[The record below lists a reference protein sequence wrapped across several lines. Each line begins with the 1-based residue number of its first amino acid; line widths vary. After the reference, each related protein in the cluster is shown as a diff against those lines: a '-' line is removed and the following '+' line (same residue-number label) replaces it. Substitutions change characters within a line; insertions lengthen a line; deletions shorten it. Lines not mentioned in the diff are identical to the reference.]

1 VSFDAIVIGS
11 GFGGAIS
18 GCRLAEAGM
27 NVLFL
32 ERGRRWDYQPGPGA
46 TPYPR
51 EVTDPWVWDQNAPEL
66 LNGWLDLRVF
76 RGMSVAQGAAVG
88 GGSLIY
94 ANISV
99 EAPAAVFQG
108 WPAELKKSELQPYY
122 DRVAAFMDVKPLPD
136 NQWNPRIRLMQEGA
150 QKIGAAER
158 FKRIPLA
165 VNFRPDLVLDPA
177 HPPSKADALFKP
189 NHHGATQGTC
199 IHAGQ
204 CDIGCPVKAKNTLD
218 VNYLAVAERKQAE
231 IRSLH
236 FVRRIEKMA
245 ARYRVHFDQIKD
257 GELIAGSEDAGM
269 VIVAG
274 GSLGS
279 TELLLRCRD
288 EFKTLPDISS
298 RLGKSWSSNGDFL
311 VPAYYQN
318 RELYPDVGPTIN
330 SAIDFLDR
338 SREGQSFW
346 IEDGGMAPV
355 FKHHMVA
362 TRAGGKSHPYED
374 LIGWLQKELQAED
387 PLEKIMP
394 WFAQGVDAGDAEF
407 ALQRPWFFLGRKRL
421 GLNWDIT
428 NSLSVFNAVI
438 NTHKE
443 LTQKTGGHPL
453 ISPFWKESLIT
464 PHPLGGCNIGNSTQD
479 GVVDHTGQVF
489 GYENLYVIDGS
500 MIPTPLGVNP
510 SRTIG
515 ALAERCAALI
525 VQV

>member
-1 VSFDAIVIGS
+1 
-11 GFGGAIS
+11 
-18 GCRLAEAGM
+18 
-27 NVLFL
+27 
-32 ERGRRWDYQPGPGA
+32 
-46 TPYPR
+46 
-51 EVTDPWVWDQNAPEL
+51 
-66 LNGWLDLRVF
+66 
-76 RGMSVAQGAAVG
+76 
-88 GGSLIY
+88 
-94 ANISV
+94 
-99 EAPAAVFQG
+99 
-108 WPAELKKSELQPYY
+108 
-122 DRVAAFMDVKPLPD
+122 
-136 NQWNPRIRLMQEGA
+136 
-150 QKIGAAER
+150 
-158 FKRIPLA
+158 
-165 VNFRPDLVLDPA
+165 
-177 HPPSKADALFKP
+177 
-189 NHHGATQGTC
+189 
-199 IHAGQ
+199 
-204 CDIGCPVKAKNTLD
+204 
-218 VNYLAVAERKQAE
+218 
-231 IRSLH
+231 
-236 FVRRIEKMA
+236 
-245 ARYRVHFDQIKD
+245 
-257 GELIAGSEDAGM
+257 M